1 MLNLSIELTHY
12 LALSGALFATG
23 LAGIVVGRRN
33 VIAVLIAIEVLL
45 LAVNINFV
53 AFSYYLKDLS
63 GQIFTIFILT
73 VAAAEVAVGLAL
85 VVLYYRQYQTLDLEK
100 MRTLQG

>member
-1 MLNLSIELTHY
+1 MLNLPIALTHY
-12 LALSGALFATG
+12 LFLSGALFATG
-23 LAGIVVGRRN
+23 LAGIIVGRRS

-53 AFSYYLKDLS
+53 AFSYYLNDLL

-73 VAAAEVAVGLAL
+73 VAAAEAAVGLAL
-85 VVLYYRQYQTLDLEK
+85 VVLYYRQHQTLDLEN